1 LRIVLTGWGDTEG
14 HASLTGTPTS
24 YVSKGGSPEQFVDA
38 IVDACCPV

>member
-14 HASLTGTPTS
+14 HASLNATPTS